1 MPPPNGQAKIE
12 KLSILGIRSFDHRR
26 PMSIEF
32 HSPLTLIVG
41 MNGSGKTTIIECL
54 KYGTTG
60 LMPPG
65 SVGSAF
71 VHDPQ
76 MAGEKEV
83 MAQVKI
89 QFTAT
94 DNSKMVCTRNMQ
106 LTVTKAKSTFKTL
119 DATILMKKLGERNVI
134 SSRVFEIDTMMPRFL
149 GVSKAVLE
157 SVIFCHQEESLWP
170 MSAPKIL
177 KERFDLIFEALKY
190 TKAIDNIK
198 VMQKNKKLEL
208 IQLKANEDVAKV
220 ANTRAKES
228 KQKLEALTT
237 EIADLKSQTA
247 EFMRQEKEARI
258 KYEEI
263 CKLIGENELIV
274 GQLRGKRIEQQTKEE
289 SVQSLR
295 DNIQEMTESD
305 EELNLMLQEY
315 DGRVGTY
322 ETDRDAK
329 RDRYHEIAEDLQST
343 RNRRIVRER
352 ECGSYEAQ
360 KESYDRQVE
369 GRKRLV
375 KETARSFDIRGF
387 DLDIDDSQAK
397 AFMERIGQMSQNHQA
412 EFERARA
419 ELQDKLSER
428 QKELNR
434 INERKSALS
443 QAKSTSRTTI
453 SNYDRKIDAIR
464 TQRSEINIDEGGRA
478 ALQSQLQEKQSHLRV
493 ARSDLEKAGWDA
505 KIEADNIEMRRLE
518 DLREKLDAESTDAS
532 RRGNETAQLDLLQKE
547 VNDLQRSLD
556 TMTSS
561 HGEKLTKL
569 LGSSWSPASIE
580 RDFSRALSAKE
591 DELDEAKKQRD
602 GANNELQLI
611 NSRLV
616 ERQAEV
622 NKAEKDRA
630 AAAVAI
636 KNVTQAEPDG
646 YLKKIRSLEAERDEA
661 MTDAESFEQIM
672 EYLDSCIAEARKTNA
687 CKTCLRG
694 FKDAAAVDRM
704 VKNVE
709 VMKQRRQSPED
720 VKYAQEAL
728 REVETNL
735 QACKGV
741 SAKFEEWERLGKE
754 LPAKRAAVAKLEE
767 QRSELV
773 NRLEA
778 RDNVFD
784 EQNSRKREVA
794 DIQRTIQKIGSYV
807 TDLEKKHV
815 QIQELAERQKESG
828 SSRGVEAIQLEIKK
842 NSEEHKSI
850 RSRIAE
856 ASKQQTRTTS
866 KISSL
871 QLDISNTQ
879 GKLSTADYELREK
892 KSLDAQEEEYKK
904 LGTDERENIRKY
916 EKELQDLSTEL
927 STAQAK
933 YDDVSRSSAV
943 RDRELQDRSSKLDK
957 SINKL
962 RMAEQEIQ
970 AYHDRDGE
978 GQLRRGREDV
988 AKLNA
993 EEARLESEQNN
1004 VAREIKKAED
1014 QLRSHSEMRRSI
1026 VDNQRYRR
1034 DRRQLKKV
1042 RDEIE
1047 ELERTNAEDDKIR
1060 NERRA
1065 NTWAMRRNEIA
1076 AKHAGL
1082 VGQIKSKDDQ
1092 VVKGIEE
1099 YDTLYKHAAREYTS
1113 AHVMVETTKAAIE
1126 DLARYGG
1133 ALDKAIM
1140 KYHQMKMEEINGTI
1154 EDLWRKTYQ
1163 GTDIDSIRIRS
1174 EHETVKANKS
1184 YNYRV
1189 VMMKEDVELDMRGRC
1204 SAGQKVLASIIIRM
1218 ALADCFGSHC
1228 GIIALD
1234 EPTTNLDSEN
1244 IRALATSLSEI
1255 IKTRRSQKNF
1265 QLVVITHDE
1274 EFLRHMSSSDYT
1286 DDYFR
1291 VYRDDSQLSVIEK
1304 QSIAEVI

>member
-1 MPPPNGQAKIE
+1 MPPQGEARIE

-94 DNSKMVCTRNMQ
+94 DSSKMVCTRNMQ
-106 LTVTKAKSTFKTL
+106 LTVSKAKTTFKTL
-119 DATILMKKLGERNVI
+119 DATILMKKQGERNVI

-170 MSAPKIL
+170 LSAPKVL

-198 VMQKNKKLEL
+198 VLQKNKKLEL
-208 IQLKANEDVAKV
+208 IQLKADEDVAKV
-220 ANTRAKES
+220 NNTKAK
-228 KQKLEALTT
+228 KCRKDTEALNV
-237 EIADLKSQTA
+237 EIADLKDQA
-247 EFMRQEKEARI
+247 ADLKRQVEEAKD
-258 KYEEI
+258 KYEAI
-263 CKLIGENELIV
+263 CQVIGENELIV

-295 DNIQEMTESD
+295 ENIQEMTESD
-305 EELNLMLQEY
+305 EELNIMLQQY
-315 DGRVGTY
+315 DSRVQTY
-322 ETDRDAK
+322 ETDRDTK
-329 RDRYHEIAEDLQST
+329 KSRYHEIAEDVQST
-343 RNRRIVRER
+343 RNRRIIRER

-360 KESYDRQVE
+360 KESYDRQIE
-369 GRKRLV
+369 SRKRLV

-387 DLDIDDSQAK
+387 DLDIDDAHAK
-397 AFMERIGQMSQNHQA
+397 AFMERISNMQQDHQT

-419 ELQDKLSER
+419 ESQEKLAAR

-443 QAKSTSRTTI
+443 QAKSTSRSTI
-453 SNYDRKIDAIR
+453 SNYDRKIDSIQ
-464 TQRSEINIDEGGRA
+464 TQRREINIDEGGRA
-478 ALQSQLQEKQSHLRV
+478 ALQSQLQEKQSQLSS
-493 ARSDLEKAGWDA
+493 ARSDLEKAGWET
-505 KIEADNIEMRRLE
+505 KIETDNTDLRHLE
-518 DLREKLDAESTDAS
+518 DRREKLDAESADAS

-561 HGEKLTKL
+561 HGDKLAKL
-569 LGSSWSPASIE
+569 LGSGWSAASIE
-580 RDFSRALSAKE
+580 RDFSRALSAGD

-602 GANNELQLI
+602 GVNNELQLV
-611 NSRLV
+611 NSRLT
-616 ERQAEV
+616 ERLAEV
-622 NKAEKDRA
+622 SKAEKDRTA
-630 AAAVAI
+630 AAEAI
-636 KNVTQAEPDG
+636 KLATKSSPEG
-646 YLKKIRSLEAERDEA
+646 YLKKIEELERDRAEA
-661 MTDAESFEQIM
+661 KSDAESYEQIM
-672 EYLDSCIAEARKTNA
+672 EFLESCIEDAKRTKA
-687 CKTCLRG
+687 CKTCTRA
-694 FKDAAAVDRM
+694 FKDAGALNDM
-704 VKNVE
+704 VRNVE
-709 VMKQRRQSPED
+709 SMKRKRQSPED
-720 VKYAQEAL
+720 AKMVEEAL
-728 REVETNL
+728 QEVETTL
-735 QACKGV
+735 HAHKKVAPQ
-741 SAKFEEWERLGKE
+741 FEQWERLKKE
-754 LPAKRAAVAKLEE
+754 LPAKKAAVSKLEQE
-767 QRSELV
+767 RSELV
-773 NRLEA
+773 SRLETE
-778 RDNVFD
+778 DNTFT
-784 EQNSRKREVA
+784 ERSSRRREVV
-794 DIQRTIQKIGSYV
+794 DVQRTTQNIHSYV
-807 TDLEKKHV
+807 TDLTNKKA
-815 QIQELAERQKESG
+815 QIQDLAARQKEIG
-828 SSRGVEAIQLEIKK
+828 SSRGVEAVQSDIKK
-842 NSEEHKSI
+842 NSEEQKSI
-850 RSRIAE
+850 RARIAE
-856 ASKQQTRTTS
+856 SSKQQNRAAN

-871 QLDISNTQ
+871 QLEISNTQ
-879 GKLSTADYELREK
+879 GKLSTADYQLKEK
-892 KSLDAQEEEYKK
+892 KSLDSQEEEYKK
-904 LGTDERENIRKY
+904 LSSDERENIRKY
-916 EKELQDLSTEL
+916 EKELQDLSTQL

-933 YDDVSRSSAV
+933 YDDVSRSGAE
-943 RDRELQDRSSKLDK
+943 RDRELQDKANKLEK
-957 SINKL
+957 GVNKL

-970 AYHDRDGE
+970 SYHDRDGD

-988 AKLNA
+988 ENMKA
-993 EEARLESEQNN
+993 EETRLEGEQNGI
-1004 VAREIKKAED
+1004 ARDVKKVED
-1014 QLRSHSEMRRSI
+1014 QLRNHSETRRSI
-1026 VDNQRYRR
+1026 ADNQRYRR

-1042 RDEIE
+1042 REEIE
-1047 ELERTNAEDDKIR
+1047 ELERTNAEDEKIS
-1060 NERRA
+1060 NERKA
-1065 NTWAMRRNEIA
+1065 NTWSMRRNEISA
-1076 AKHAGL
+1076 MHAGL
-1082 VGQIKSKDDQ
+1082 IGQMKSKDDQ
-1092 VVKGIEE
+1092 VCKLIETYEIE
-1099 YDTLYKHAAREYTS
+1099 YKDAARQYTS

-1140 KYHQMKMEEINGTI
+1140 KYHQMKMEEINNTV
-1154 EDLWRKTYQ
+1154 EELWRKTYQ
-1163 GTDIDSIRIRS
+1163 GTDIDSIKIRS

-1218 ALADCFGSHC
+1218 ALADCFGHHC

-1244 IRALATSLSEI
+1244 IRALATSLAEI
-1255 IKTRRSQKNF
+1255 IKTRRTQKNF

-1274 EFLRHMSSSDYT
+1274 EFLRYMGSSDYT

-1304 QSIAEVI
+1304 QSIAEVL

>member
-1 MPPPNGQAKIE
+1 
-12 KLSILGIRSFDHRR
+12 
-26 PMSIEF
+26 MSIEF
-32 HSPLTLIVG
+32 HTPLTLIVG

-60 LMPPG
+60 IMPPG

-106 LTVTKAKSTFKTL
+106 LTVNKAKSTFKTL

-170 MSAPKIL
+170 LSAPKVL

-198 VMQKNKKLEL
+198 ILQKNKKLEL
-208 IQLKANEDVAKV
+208 ITLKANEDAAKV
-220 ANTRAKES
+220 NNTKGKSRQKEIH
-228 KQKLEALTT
+228 ALNQEIGELRIQTT
-237 EIADLKSQTA
+237 EYN
-247 EFMRQEKEARI
+247 RQEKEAQS
-258 KYEEI
+258 KFEEI
-263 CKLIGENELIV
+263 SKLIGENELIV

-305 EELNLMLQEY
+305 EELDTMLQQY
-315 DGRVGTY
+315 DGRVQTY
-322 ETDRDAK
+322 ETDRDTK
-329 RDRYHEIAEDLQST
+329 RSRYHEITQEVQST
-343 RNRRIVRER
+343 RNRRIARER

-360 KESYDRQVE
+360 KESYDRKVE
-369 GRKRLV
+369 SRKRLV
-375 KETARSFDIRGF
+375 KETARSFDIRGY
-387 DLDIDDSQAK
+387 DLDIDDADAK
-397 AFMERIGQMSQNHQA
+397 AFMERITKMQRDHQA
-412 EFERARA
+412 EFERTRA
-419 ELQDKLSER
+419 ATQEKLALR

-434 INERKSALS
+434 INERKSALG
-443 QAKSTSRTTI
+443 QAKSTSRSTI
-453 SNYDRKIDAIR
+453 SNYDRKIDNIR
-464 TQRSEINIDEGGRA
+464 TQRRGINIDEGGRA
-478 ALQSQLQEKQSHLRV
+478 ALQSQLQDKQSQLSS
-493 ARSDLEKAGWDA
+493 ARSDLEKAAWDA
-505 KIEADNIEMRRLE
+505 KIETDNTEIRRLE
-518 DLREKLDAESTDAS
+518 DRREKLDAESADAS

-556 TMTSS
+556 TMISS
-561 HGEKLTKL
+561 HGEKLASL
-569 LGSSWSPASIE
+569 LGSEWSAATIE

-591 DELDEAKKQRD
+591 DDLEEAKKQRD
-602 GANNELQLI
+602 GVNNELQLV

-622 NKAEKDRA
+622 DKAEKDRVA
-630 AAAVAI
+630 AANAI
-636 KNVTQAEPDG
+636 QKATQSPPDD
-646 YLKKIRSLEAERDEA
+646 YLKKIEDMERERSDVKADSQ
-661 MTDAESFEQIM
+661 SFEQIM
-672 EYLDSCIAEARKTNA
+672 EYLDSCIADARKKNA
-687 CKTCLRG
+687 CKTCCRG
-694 FKDAAAVDRM
+694 FKDAGDVDRL

-709 VMKQRRQSPED
+709 VMKQRRQSPEEL
-720 VKYAQEAL
+720 KELEEAL
-728 REVETNL
+728 RELETSL
-735 QACKGV
+735 QVYKGV
-741 SAKFEEWERLGKE
+741 SSEYEKWERLKKE
-754 LPAKRAAVAKLEE
+754 SPIKKAAVTKLEQE
-767 QRSELV
+767 RSELV
-773 NRLEA
+773 VRLEA
-778 RDNVFD
+778 KDNTFS
-784 EQNSRKREVA
+784 EFNSNKREVL
-794 DIQRTIQKIGSYV
+794 DIQRTTQKINSYV
-807 TDLEKKHV
+807 TDLTRKQA
-815 QIQELAERQKESG
+815 QIQELSARQKYSG
-828 SSRGVEAIQLEIKK
+828 SSRGVEAVQTDIKK
-842 NSEEHKSI
+842 NSEEQKSI
-850 RSRIAE
+850 RARIGE
-856 ASKQQTRTTS
+856 ATKQQSRATS

-871 QLDISNTQ
+871 QLEISNTQ
-879 GKLSTADYELREK
+879 AKLSTADYELKEK

-904 LGTDERENIRKY
+904 LCSEERENIQKY
-916 EKELQDLSTEL
+916 EQELQGLSTEL

-933 YDDVSRSSAV
+933 YDDVSRIGAEK
-943 RDRELQDRSSKLDK
+943 DREQRDRSSRLEKGV
-957 SINKL
+957 NKL

-970 AYHDRDGE
+970 SYHDRDGD
-978 GQLRRGREDV
+978 GQLRRGRQDV
-988 AKLNA
+988 ENMTA
-993 EEARLESEQNN
+993 EEARLENEQNSI
-1004 VAREIKKAED
+1004 AREVKKVED

-1026 VDNQRYRR
+1026 TDNQRYRR

-1042 RDEIE
+1042 REEIE
-1047 ELERTNAEDDKIR
+1047 ELESTNAEEEKIN
-1060 NERRA
+1060 NERQA
-1065 NTWAMRRNEIA
+1065 NNWSMRRNEIA
-1076 AKHAGL
+1076 AKTAGL
-1082 VGQIKSKDDQ
+1082 VGQLKSMDDQ
-1092 VVKGIEE
+1092 VVKGIAEWELE
-1099 YDTLYKHAAREYTS
+1099 YKNAAREYTS
-1113 AHVMVETTKAAIE
+1113 AHIMVETTKAAIE

-1140 KYHQMKMEEINGTI
+1140 KYHQMKMEEINSMV

-1163 GTDIDSIRIRS
+1163 GTDIDGIRIRS

-1189 VMMKEDVELDMRGRC
+1189 VMTKEDVELDMRGRC

-1218 ALADCFGSHC
+1218 ALADCFGQQC

-1244 IRALATSLSEI
+1244 IRALATSLAEI
-1255 IKTRRSQKNF
+1255 IKVRRGQKNF

-1274 EFLRHMSSSDYT
+1274 EFLSYMGSSDYT

-1304 QSIAEVI
+1304 QNIAEVI